1 MSMLTVELTQP
12 ANDMVQEEIL
22 KQIAHISREVRVIGF
37 RDDKSTIDCEFSG
50 TDDAGVTVRAEIERV
65 ARKIQRSLRQL
76 DRKLLYRTPNGW
88 DRTPQPV
95 VDAGIW
101 WSGVGQVQLSGPALT
116 AVTALNT
123 LLDQYLAPWHATAIQ
138 TPVLIPAAVLAR
150 CDYFRSFPQYVSFV
164 SHLHEEFETIDGFR
178 ARHQERD
185 TLDDGTR
192 NDLDIPDVCLSP
204 AVCYHLY
211 HRHSGQQLPETG
223 TVYDVSGRCF
233 RYESTN
239 LSDLRRLW
247 EFTMRELVFVGGRD
261 WVLAERQRAIDA
273 FTPILDALG
282 MPAEIRTA
290 SDPFFVAPDANAKT
304 YFQLS
309 SETKYEISVDVG
321 AGERLA
327 VGSFNYHTDFF
338 GKAFATE
345 AGSAGPAHSVCVA
358 FGLERLAYAVLVHYG
373 PEVSRWPAVLRTA
386 AMAG

>member
-1 MSMLTVELTQP
+1 
-12 ANDMVQEEIL
+12 
-22 KQIAHISREVRVIGF
+22 
-37 RDDKSTIDCEFSG
+37 
-50 TDDAGVTVRAEIERV
+50 
-65 ARKIQRSLRQL
+65 
-76 DRKLLYRTPNGW
+76 
-88 DRTPQPV
+88 
-95 VDAGIW
+95 
-101 WSGVGQVQLSGPALT
+101 VQLSGPALT
-116 AVTALNT
+116 AVTALNA
-123 LLDQYLAPWHATAIQ
+123 LLDEFLAPWRATAIQ

-192 NDLDIPDVCLSP
+192 ADLDIPDVCLSP

-211 HRHSGQQLPETG
+211 HRHSGEKVPETG
-223 TVYDVSGRCF
+223 TVYDVAGRCF

-247 EFTMRELVFVGGRD
+247 EFTMRELVFIGGRD

-273 FTPILDALG
+273 FIPILNALG
-282 MPAEIRTA
+282 LPTEIRTA

-345 AGSAGPAHSVCVA
+345 AGDAGPAHSVCVA

-373 PEVSRWPAVLRTA
+373 PDASRWPAVLRPA
-386 AMAG
+386 ATPG